1 MPLTA
6 REEAVEI
13 EMDSY
18 EEIMMTE
25 MYTMKPYEEHMCSY
39 LALCIEQKFLL
50 NIKLHRFKCLT
61 CAEVLS
67 NANDKINDELLQM
80 KGTSQPSASTLKIV
94 IFVNAVMNMLSVQQ
108 QQGKCFNTILQIIRE
123 NLNIDDVFTEFYTI
137 EHEEQETSTNLSHKA
152 EFISELIKTYMVMKS
167 KNISKKITDIER
179 GELIRYKR
187 KHSYLAAGN

>member
-1 MPLTA
+1 MQ
-6 REEAVEI
+6 R
-13 EMDSY
+13 S
-18 EEIMMTE
+18 
-25 MYTMKPYEEHMCSY
+25 
-39 LALCIEQKFLL
+39 
-50 NIKLHRFKCLT
+50 R
-61 CAEVLS
+61 S